1 MNGIREMRIKCGLR
15 KKEVALQI
23 GADPKLLSAW
33 EHGKGIPPAK
43 KLLEMA
49 KLFDCKVYDISEGIG
64 VPHTYMTPLGE
75 LRRSKGL
82 TQLDVAEALGVN
94 IYTVSNWETCK
105 SQISS
110 GNMQKLANLYGV
122 MPEEIRKLNT
132 ERKEVCVD
140 LPPRRKRD

>member
-1 MNGIREMRIKCGLR
+1 MRLKCGLR
-15 KKEVALQI
+15 QKEVALQI

-49 KLFDCKVYDISEGIG
+49 KMFGCKVYDISEGIG
-64 VPHTYMTPLGE
+64 VPHTYTTPLGE
-75 LRRSKGL
+75 LRRAKGL
-82 TQLDVAEALGVN
+82 TQMDVAQALGVN

-105 SQISS
+105 AKISC
-110 GNMQKLANLYGV
+110 GNMKKLANLYGV

-132 ERKEVCVD
+132 ERKELCVD
-140 LPPRRKRD
+140 LPPRRKRA